1 MFSTTYKVT
10 TSEFKKCVLNVVL
23 CSKNRSYAMK
33 EISRHVVR
41 VTGHIIAAGIFSNY
55 NYTVGYILTCNDH
68 KSWNFCHLIPIIHF
82 WNSRIPYHVW
92 PLILLSY
99 VAFCYCSH
107 YPQQNHSEN
116 VCFQFFQFE
125 CLK

>member
-23 CSKNRSYAMK
+23 CSKNRLYAMK

-55 NYTVGYILTCNDH
+55 NYTVGYISTCNGH
-68 KSWNFCHLIPIIHF
+68 KSWNFLPSNF
-82 WNSRIPYHVW
+82 NNPFLELNNSLSRMASDPSLVCCF
-92 PLILLSY
+92 LLLQSIST
-99 VAFCYCSH
+99 AES
-107 YPQQNHSEN
+107 
-116 VCFQFFQFE
+116 
-125 CLK
+125 L